1 MHILTSNETEFTLK
15 ETIDYIFPGVIESVT
30 IANDH
35 RYLSFMVVQENAYV
49 YEYNGTN
56 FTLYQNITMNY

>member
-1 MHILTSNETEFTLK
+1 MHILTFNETEFILK
-15 ETIDYIFPGVIESVT
+15 ETIGHQFPGVIESVT
-30 IANDH
+30 ITNDH

-49 YEYNGTN
+49 YEYSGTN